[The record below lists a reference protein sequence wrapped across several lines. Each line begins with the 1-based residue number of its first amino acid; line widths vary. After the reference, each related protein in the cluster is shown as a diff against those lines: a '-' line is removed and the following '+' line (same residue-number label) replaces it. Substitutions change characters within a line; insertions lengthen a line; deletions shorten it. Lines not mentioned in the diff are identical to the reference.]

1 MNFVWTNDDTY
12 GWKASAY
19 TNSTNYPAESWLVSP
34 VIDLSEAMAPQVA
47 FEEAH
52 RYLNGEALT
61 DHFKIKI
68 STDYVD
74 NVESCTW
81 EDLIFDE
88 SQWSDG
94 QTWDFYPVG
103 PYDLSTY
110 AGQTIRIAFVYI
122 SNSTAAPTWEF
133 KNIVVN
139 EAE

>member
-1 MNFVWTNDDTY
+1 M
-12 GWKASAY
+12 
-19 TNSTNYPAESWLVSP
+19 
-34 VIDLSEAMAPQVA
+34 IDLSEAMAPQVA